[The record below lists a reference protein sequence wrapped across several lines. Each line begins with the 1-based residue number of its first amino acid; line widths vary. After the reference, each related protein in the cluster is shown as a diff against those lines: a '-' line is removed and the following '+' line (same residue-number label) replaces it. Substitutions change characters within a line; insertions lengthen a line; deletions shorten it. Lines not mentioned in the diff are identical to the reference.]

1 MQQGSSKLLVL
12 KNDILWTE
20 IRSESEVALLLHP
33 TFNQFEN
40 GVIILCMSVMFLTEG
55 DVMGTKELSEEG

>member
-12 KNDILWTE
+12 KNDILWME
-20 IRSESEVALLLHP
+20 IRSESEVALLLHS
-33 TFNQFEN
+33 TFNQFES
-40 GVIILCMSVMFLTEG
+40 GAIILCMSVVFLTKG